1 MAKGIILMAHGVAR
15 DIGDIPRYYAHI
27 RGSRPTNPAVEAEL
41 VQRYRAIGGHS
52 PLIEITRS
60 LASGLESVL
69 KRRHGAAAARVDY
82 GFRHCEPYIADA
94 MKELSTDPDV
104 AELTGLILAP
114 HYSDMS
120 VGAYIRAGE
129 AAELQRPLVRRYIL
143 SWHTEPSLIRLLA
156 ARVVEA
162 QASLGPLGREAVVL
176 FTAHSLPERIVGAGD
191 PYPAQVHE
199 TGELVAKSLSLPR
212 YGFAWQSAGRTADP
226 WLGPDVLERIREL
239 KADGA
244 ASVVVCPCGFV
255 SDHLEVLYDLDQ
267 EARTVARDAGIA
279 FARTRSLNDDPAF
292 AEVLADVLDHE
303 EGRLASETR
312 VGGHL
317 A

>member
-1 MAKGIILMAHGVAR
+1 MARGILLMAHGVAR
-15 DIGDIPRYYAHI
+15 DIEDIPRYYAHI
-27 RGSRPTNPAVEAEL
+27 RGARPTNPAVEAEL
-41 VQRYRAIGGHS
+41 IERYRAIGGHS
-52 PLIEITRS
+52 PLVELTRS
-60 LASGLESVL
+60 LAGRLESVI
-69 KRRHGAAAARVDY
+69 KRRHGPGAARVAY

-94 MKELSTDPDV
+94 LQALSAN
-104 AELTGLILAP
+104 AEVTEITGLILAP

-129 AAELQRPLVRRYIL
+129 AAKLDRPLVRRYIL

-156 ARVVEA
+156 ARVEEA
-162 QASLGPLGREAVVL
+162 RETLGPLGHDAVVL
-176 FTAHSLPERIVGAGD
+176 FTAHSLPERIIAAGD
-191 PYPAQVHE
+191 PYPEQLQE
-199 TGELVAKSLSLPR
+199 TGELVARALSLTR

-226 WLGPDVLERIREL
+226 WLGPDVLDRIREL
-239 KADGA
+239 AHSGA

-267 EARTVARDAGIA
+267 EARAVAREAGIV

-292 AEVLADVLDHE
+292 AEVLADVLEHQ
-303 EGRLASETR
+303 EGSLPTETR
-312 VGGHL
+312 VGGTF